1 VTFPPIGVTAVIAGM
16 SIFNRDAA
24 IVESRL
30 LRINAVSNQLE
41 RETGGAFVGAL
52 GAFGSMATQIATGAT
67 VIAGGLA
74 LAGGAAIKF
83 AADFQQGLA
92 LTGALTGAT
101 AGQLEQLTGVITDL
115 SRHGTLG
122 MEDLASAATDL
133 ARSGVP
139 IEAVMGGALKAVQ
152 DLAIASGGELG
163 LENAAKLTATAM
175 QAFGISV
182 EDVNKVTTAAT
193 VVAQNSALTFT
204 DFKTAVATAG
214 APFASVGFTIEDLAT
229 AEALLGRNAL
239 GGSQSATAL
248 RNIIQRLEKPSKDA
262 AAVMKQYG
270 IHLFDASGNAVG
282 LRDLLGQ
289 LNTSFGDQA
298 IAEGKLT
305 EQQRDQALATLFLQ
319 RAGAAA
325 LILTREGTKGYDE
338 LRASF
343 DRLNASEIVDALLKP
358 LNAQVKIAANNVVA
372 LGIAF
377 GTQFLPPLQEA
388 TAGLVAFLQ
397 KIPTDQAVNF
407 GRNVVEGI
415 GAVGGAVQAAI
426 GGIQSFL
433 AAFGLTDA
441 AGQFLK
447 STLVGLALTVATI
460 LGSAIAGTVAA
471 WGGFLLAV
479 GAAMTIASKIDGVIK
494 NLGYTFANWISQFG
508 PLGLGIGNL
517 VRSASDGFGTLSAL
531 FRGDFDTALSQANQ
545 SFYGFAATLRTNG
558 GEALQFVQDRLADAG
573 QAFAPWAAQA
583 GSAGTAVGQA
593 LSGASAAVQSLQ
605 FLLQGNLPAAGQAA
619 QVALG
624 SFGDAISTVATAIN
638 DTFKAAIDW
647 VTTTGWPSVQAGA
660 QTAADVLNSTVVSAI
675 ESVANKI
682 TTALQPAIDGIR
694 DAWPGITKGAEDFG
708 TALAGVDWGATA
720 AAAKDF
726 ATQVAAATAA
736 IEEKLG
742 IFQALNDAIEPI
754 RDALATLGPV
764 LKQVGEGLA
773 ALGPPAKAVAD
784 AFVALQGP
792 SVVIGIAI
800 SALLYPFKLMADTIH
815 VAAIAFDVLAH
826 ATSAY
831 VTALGNYVSN
841 IGNSVNTA
849 KGFFESLAS
858 GIEAALTA
866 VITFVG
872 GFFSTLGS
880 SVQHGLSN
888 IHEFFLSV
896 WNAIPADI
904 QADLTLVL
912 TLLGQRM
919 GEWLAAV
926 INFGAQILS
935 ATQNAWNGITSA
947 IGTALEGALTTV
959 ATILGN
965 LINTFG
971 ANYSDLGTRTHSA
984 FDEILSTIT
993 TILGQVVSA
1002 VQAWA
1007 GDVVKAISGL
1017 AAEVGTAAASI
1028 GSAIINGII
1037 GGINA
1042 GVQAVKDAAGNMAR
1056 AALSAA
1062 KTALGAQS
1070 PSKLFAELGGDA
1082 GDGLIEG
1089 MDASQPDVSAA
1100 GSDAGMALAQG
1111 MIDALDAMK
1120 APVRGSA
1127 AALVDQ
1133 AINALSDIGNRAGQ
1147 LMADTESKMAAVG
1160 ETAGRKINEAIKAAA
1175 DQIEQTIADAQSR
1188 IDDLQ
1193 ASLGQSRADRGA
1205 RDDLRARQDARRA
1218 ARRAGQED
1226 EDAAAAHTKDLA
1238 DADFKRTQD
1247 IAKAK
1252 AKAEHDLTQA
1262 TTDKQRA
1269 AIAARLEDEL
1279 AAADVSYKQELDR
1292 INRAFAASEKDR
1304 ADRRQRQQDDADF
1317 EAKLAQE
1324 TQELNDKLENEA
1336 LQRSIDRTIQERDAR
1351 IDSINKALT
1360 AKETKIKEEAARE
1373 VENLRDNVERRLRI
1387 LEDEFAKKAADL
1399 LRKGGENMRPLVEN
1413 IQQILS
1419 GNFDAMRQSAL
1430 DFANSVGQAINALK
1444 ELEAARRRAE
1454 FSAPNLPDPTKGLDG
1469 VPDVPDQ
1476 FENVPL
1482 PEFGR
1487 GGVVQGPLGQPQL
1500 AIVHGGEFVASLDS
1514 AAARIARMM
1523 QGPAAPSGTSIYNYN
1538 VNASYADTQSPASV
1552 EMDMRALIL
1561 MARG

>member
-1 VTFPPIGVTAVIAGM
+1 MTFPPIGVTAVIAGM

-24 IVESRL
+24 VVESRL

-41 RETGGAFVGAL
+41 RETGGAFAGAL

-101 AGQLEQLTGVITDL
+101 SAQLEQLTGVITDL

-122 MEDLASAATDL
+122 MEDLATAATDL

-152 DLAIASGGELG
+152 DLTIASGGELG

-182 EDVNKVTTAAT
+182 EDITKVTTAAT

-214 APFASVGFTIEDLAT
+214 APFASVGFTIKDLAV
-229 AEALLGRNAL
+229 AEALLGRNAFS
-239 GGSQSATAL
+239 GSQSATAL

-262 AAVMKQYG
+262 AAVMQKYG
-270 IHLFDASGNAVG
+270 IHLFDASGNAVT
-282 LRDLLGQ
+282 LRELLGQ
-289 LNTSFGDQA
+289 LNTAFGEQA
-298 IAEGKLT
+298 LTEGKLT

-325 LILTREGTKGYDE
+325 LVLTREGVKGYDE

-343 DRLNASEIVDALLKP
+343 DKLNASDIVDALLKP

-377 GTQFLPPLQEA
+377 GSQFLPPLQDA
-388 TAGLVAFLQ
+388 TAGLVKFLQ
-397 KIPTDQAVNF
+397 AIPTDAAVNF

-426 GGIQSFL
+426 GGIQAFL

-441 AGQFLK
+441 AGQLLK
-447 STLVGLALTVATI
+447 STLVGLAVIVATI

-479 GAAMTIASKIDGVIK
+479 GLATVAASKIDDVIK
-494 NLGYTFANWISQFG
+494 NLGYSFANWLSQFG
-508 PLGLGIGNL
+508 PLGVGIANL
-517 VRSASDGFGTLSAL
+517 VRSASDGFGALAAL
-531 FRGDFDTALSQANQ
+531 FRGDLDTAISDANQ
-545 SFYGFAATLRTNG
+545 SFYGFASTIRTNG
-558 GEALQFVQDRLADAG
+558 GEALQFMQDRLKDAG
-573 QAFAPWAAQA
+573 QAFAPWAAGA
-583 GSAGTAVGQA
+583 GAAGQA
-593 LSGASAAVQSLQ
+593 VADSLSGTSAAIQALQ
-605 FLLQGNLPAAGQAA
+605 FLLQGNLPAAAQAA
-619 QVALG
+619 ELAITHFSAVLADIGKFVNDTLVPAFE
-624 SFGDAISTVATAIN
+624 SAISNLGIIGNLTNIASSVSSAFGSVLTIVSNVANGIGALLQILIRLVQGFSSAQQGGSALTLVIEALLVPFKVLLTVHELLW
-638 DTFKAAIDW
+638 AAIDR
-647 VTTTGWPSVQAGA
+647 VLGAVANASVQFNDWAQSANDAAPSITGFQTAIQDLGNTIGPVMAEAGQSVQSALQTIQDALNTLAIEWPTVWTNVSNTTVTAVDAVGAALQQLPGIVSAAIDFVVNDVSQTWQAVLDITNAVWSLIPANIRDNLTQIASDVGSILSGLPVLVQAIFVTMSSAIFEELSKDLEFEKLVFQGMVALA
-660 QTAADVLNSTVVSAI
+660 QTLM
-675 ESVANKI
+675 
-682 TTALQPAIDGIR
+682 
-694 DAWPGITKGAEDFG
+694 
-708 TALAGVDWGATA
+708 
-720 AAAKDF
+720 
-726 ATQVAAATAA
+726 
-736 IEEKLG
+736 
-742 IFQALNDAIEPI
+742 QALVDNVINILGTLSSLVQSPLAQFFVQIET
-754 RDALATLGPV
+754 TL
-764 LKQVGEGLA
+764 LSLA
-773 ALGPPAKAVAD
+773 AR
-784 AFVALQGP
+784 
-792 SVVIGIAI
+792 
-800 SALLYPFKLMADTIH
+800 
-815 VAAIAFDVLAH
+815 
-826 ATSAY
+826 
-831 VTALGNYVSN
+831 
-841 IGNSVNTA
+841 
-849 KGFFESLAS
+849 
-858 GIEAALTA
+858 
-866 VITFVG
+866 
-872 GFFSTLGS
+872 
-880 SVQHGLSN
+880 GL
-888 IHEFFLSV
+888 
-896 WNAIPADI
+896 
-904 QADLTLVL
+904 
-912 TLLGQRM
+912 
-919 GEWLAAV
+919 
-926 INFGAQILS
+926 
-935 ATQNAWNGITSA
+935 
-947 IGTALEGALTTV
+947 
-959 ATILGN
+959 
-965 LINTFG
+965 
-971 ANYSDLGTRTHSA
+971 
-984 FDEILSTIT
+984 
-993 TILGQVVSA
+993 
-1002 VQAWA
+1002 
-1007 GDVVKAISGL
+1007 
-1017 AAEVGTAAASI
+1017 
-1028 GSAIINGII
+1028 
-1037 GGINA
+1037 
-1042 GVQAVKDAAGNMAR
+1042 
-1056 AALSAA
+1056 
-1062 KTALGAQS
+1062 ALGAQIAGNIISGLVGGITAGVANVTGAIRGLMNSAVAAAQAAIAAHS
-1070 PSKLFAELGGDA
+1070 PSRVFAEIGGDVDE
-1082 GDGLIEG
+1082 GVVVGIEEGL
-1089 MDASQPDVSAA
+1089 PDVSAA

-1160 ETAGRKINEAIKAAA
+1160 EAAGRKINEAIKAAA

-1188 IDDLQ
+1188 IYDLQ

-1205 RDDLRARQDARRA
+1205 RDALRDSQDARRA
-1218 ARRAGQED
+1218 ARRNAQED
-1226 EDAAAAHTKDLA
+1226 ADAAASHAKDIS
-1238 DADFKRTQD
+1238 DADFKRSQD

-1252 AKAEHDLTQA
+1252 AKAEQDLSQA

-1292 INRAFAASEKDR
+1292 INRAFAASEADR
-1304 ADRRQRQQDDADF
+1304 AARRQRQQEDADF
-1317 EAKLAQE
+1317 EAKLSQE
-1324 TQELNDKLENEA
+1324 TQDLNDKLENEA

-1454 FSAPNLPDPTKGLDG
+1454 FSAPNLPDPTKGLDA